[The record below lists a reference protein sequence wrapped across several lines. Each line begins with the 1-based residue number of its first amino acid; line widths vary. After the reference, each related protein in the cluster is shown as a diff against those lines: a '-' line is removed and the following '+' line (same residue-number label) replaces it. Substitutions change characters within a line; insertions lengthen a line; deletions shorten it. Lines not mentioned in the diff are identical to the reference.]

1 MPDGDVSGG
10 ADMGL
15 REEAWSLT
23 SMPMTGIR
31 VTISRILQKEKSRP
45 PSILSPGHA
54 VGNRRLSAGRSAVR
68 AGCQLVPVSATPHSS
83 WRGLQ
88 CGVIQ
93 CWSIVDEQSGLARK
107 GY

>member
-1 MPDGDVSGG
+1 MPDANVS
-10 ADMGL
+10 AATKMDL

-54 VGNRRLSAGRSAVR
+54 VRNRRLSAGRSAVR
-68 AGCQLVPVSATPHSS
+68 AGCQLVPVSAIPH
-83 WRGLQ
+83 
-88 CGVIQ
+88 
-93 CWSIVDEQSGLARK
+93 
-107 GY
+107 